1 MTPPTLPDHPG
12 SQVVGLSAEHSTVD
26 IPVGSPL
33 RIGDRVRVIPGYSDF
48 TFVLHDRIL
57 AHRKGM
63 VEAVW
68 PLLGRGMLQ

>member
-1 MTPPTLPDHPG
+1 VAEHPG
-12 SQVVGLSAEHSTVD
+12 CRVLGLSAEHATVE
-26 IPVGSPL
+26 VASGEPL

-57 AHRKGM
+57 AHRDGR
-63 VEAVW
+63 VEACW